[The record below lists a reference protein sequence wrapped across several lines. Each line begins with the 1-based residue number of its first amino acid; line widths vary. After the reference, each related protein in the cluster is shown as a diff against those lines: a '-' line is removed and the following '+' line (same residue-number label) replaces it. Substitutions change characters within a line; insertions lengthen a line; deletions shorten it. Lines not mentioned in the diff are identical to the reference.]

1 MALVWSEREKIMK
14 KRNVL
19 LTMCVRSSWCPLHS
33 RAPISRWLRNDS
45 RHIQAHIQH
54 VTFLMRKTTTK
65 WKPQKRKPKSPA
77 VSFFT
82 RGSMKRLLHVRR
94 LRPLTI
100 SQSDEVEFVQQP
112 WMAAAAERKER
123 RVMQVC
129 LLKCVWKLCIKM
141 RCSCWSQVSVPFRQ
155 EELFKKH
162 LRIFSHFV
170 FGASHAAT

>member
-1 MALVWSEREKIMK
+1 M
-14 KRNVL
+14 
-19 LTMCVRSSWCPLHS
+19 S
-33 RAPISRWLRNDS
+33 RDIRAY
-45 RHIQAHIQH
+45 IQH

-65 WKPQKRKPKSPA
+65 WKPQKRKLKSPA

-112 WMAAAAERKER
+112 WMATAAERKER

-162 LRIFSHFV
+162 LRIFFSFRFRGQPRRNLIR
-170 FGASHAAT
+170 FGKCAFKSLNIGSIKWALLAAIKTIEDALAISSM

>member
-19 LTMCVRSSWCPLHS
+19 LAMCVRSSWCPLHS
-33 RAPISRWLRNDS
+33 RAPISRWLRNES
-45 RHIQAHIQH
+45 RHPSIYSACNI
-54 VTFLMRKTTTK
+54 FNAKDDDKMKTSK
-65 WKPQKRKPKSPA
+65 KEAQVASCF
-77 VSFFT
+77 VCY
-82 RGSMKRLLHVRR
+82 SMKRLLHVRR